1 MKFSNI
7 FHLCNSLGI
16 LANLILANQVLTP
29 ANNLF
34 WGNKTPYHKQ
44 WENNLNNGNS
54 CRFYVIGQSVAKLL
68 NKEHHR
74 ASENRKNI
82 LKGHE
87 QIERANC
94 LESIRKFEAEEK
106 IKEMKRIEQLLKSQ
120 KKAIFNAH
128 LASRVKSS
136 ILKDFFAL
144 RF

>member
-16 LANLILANQVLTP
+16 LANLILANQVLSR

-34 WGNKTPYHKQ
+34 WGNKIPYHKQ
-44 WENNLNNGNS
+44 RENNLTNGNS

-74 ASENRKNI
+74 ALDNRNNI
-82 LKGHE
+82 FKGHS
-87 QIERANC
+87 ERANC

-106 IKEMKRIEQLLKSQ
+106 IKEMKRIEQFLKS
-120 KKAIFNAH
+120 KKEAIFNAH

-136 ILKDFFAL
+136 ILKDFFAF